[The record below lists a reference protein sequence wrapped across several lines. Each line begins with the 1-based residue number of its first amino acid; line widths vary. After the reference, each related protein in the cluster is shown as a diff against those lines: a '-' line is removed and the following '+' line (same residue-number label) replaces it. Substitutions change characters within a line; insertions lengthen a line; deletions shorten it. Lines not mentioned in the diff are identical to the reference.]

1 MTWKLE
7 MALSFV
13 KVSLDTRSKIDGCAE
28 RKILDVFVVNDYI
41 VIIIILLCYYYTKV
55 RPRNILN

>member
-1 MTWKLE
+1 

-28 RKILDVFVVNDYI
+28 RKILDVFVVNNYI
-41 VIIIILLCYYYTKV
+41 VIIIILCYCFTKV
-55 RPRNILN
+55 RPRNILH

>member
-1 MTWKLE
+1 MTWNLE

-28 RKILDVFVVNDYI
+28 RKILDVFVVNNYI
-41 VIIIILLCYYYTKV
+41 VIIIILCYCFTKV
-55 RPRNILN
+55 RPRNILH